1 LFCAF
6 NYLPSFF
13 VSILESPNDL
23 IADLI
28 FNLSH
33 IIFASFAN
41 NNMEGEVAKV
51 VEVAKHAT
59 KSILL

>member
-1 LFCAF
+1 
-6 NYLPSFF
+6 

-41 NNMEGEVAKV
+41 NNMEGEVVKV

-59 KSILL
+59 ESILL